1 MSETDDEARL
11 RAALAEAHRRDAEVT
26 PSFASVRDGA
36 RRSGARR
43 PPRWP
48 VLAVGLA
55 AALAFVVWRVQRPG
69 LPPAPLPT
77 GTRWIAPT
85 DFLLDTPDLVT
96 LRTVPALDLPGD
108 GFLNPPTAPRNPR

>member
-1 MSETDDEARL
+1 MSTGDDEARL
-11 RAALAEAHRRDAEVT
+11 RAALAEAHGRDAEVT
-26 PSFASVRDGA
+26 PPFASVRDA
-36 RRSGARR
+36 AHRSRDRR
-43 PPRWP
+43 PSRWP

-55 AALAFVVWRVQRPG
+55 AALGFVVWGVQRAR

-96 LRTVPALDLPGD
+96 LRTVPALDAPGD
-108 GFLNPPTAPRNPR
+108 RFLNSPTDRRDPR

>member
-1 MSETDDEARL
+1 MSTGDDEARL

-26 PSFASVRDGA
+26 PSFAGVRDAA

-43 PPRWP
+43 LPRWP

-55 AALAFVVWRVQRPG
+55 AALAFVVWRAQRPG

-85 DFLLDTPDLVT
+85 DFLLDTPDLITV
-96 LRTVPALDLPGD
+96 RTVPALDLPGD
-108 GFLNPPTAPRNPR
+108 EFLHPPTERRAPR